1 MTLSRRH
8 VLRTAAAG
16 SLLAATT
23 PSGTSFAQD
32 QESAAEPAGETLK
45 LLILGGT
52 GILGPWTVRAALAR
66 GHSITLFNRG
76 KSNPHLFPELE
87 KLRGDRDTGDLDALE
102 GREFDAVIDT
112 SAYVPGHVE
121 ATAAIAAESAR
132 QYVIFSSIS
141 VYADHGIPNADE
153 NTPVAE
159 ITDELAETMTTISE
173 SLAHYGAMK
182 ARCETAAKK
191 AMPGKVTVIRPGLIC
206 GPGDYSDRF
215 GYWAV
220 RVARGGEVLAPGDGH
235 DPIQYIDVRDLAE
248 WTIHCLEQQVTGT
261 FNGIT
266 PGGRFDMMQMLHG
279 MKASVVTDADFT
291 WVTPEFL
298 EENEVQGWTHLPVW
312 MPAVGETAGFHLAS
326 ADAAIAA
333 GLRYR
338 PLAHTVADAVA
349 WYTEEKGDDYRFG
362 ARAGLTPEREA
373 ELLGKWPE
381 AASKKGGSAENR

>member
-1 MTLSRRH
+1 MSLSRRH

-23 PSGTSFAQD
+23 PSGASLAQ
-32 QESAAEPAGETLK
+32 EPALEVEPAPEKLN

-66 GHSITLFNRG
+66 GHSMTLFNRG
-76 KSNPHLFPELE
+76 QTNPHLFPELE
-87 KLRGDRDTGDLDALE
+87 KLRGDRDKGDLDALE

-121 ATAAIAAESAR
+121 ATAGIAAEHAR
-132 QYVIFSSIS
+132 QYVLLSSIS
-141 VYADHGIPNADE
+141 VYADHGIVDADE
-153 NTPVAE
+153 STPVAE
-159 ITDELAETMTTISE
+159 ITDEVAETMSTISE

-182 ARCETAAKK
+182 ARCEVAAKE
-191 AMPGKVTVIRPGLIC
+191 AMPGKVTVIRPGLIS

-220 RVARGGEVLAPGDGH
+220 RVARGGEVLAPGDGT
-235 DPIQYIDVRDLAE
+235 DPVQYSDVRDLAE
-248 WTIHCLEQQVTGT
+248 WIIHCLEGQVTGT

-266 PGGRFDMMQMLHG
+266 PGGRFDMVQLLHG
-279 MKASVVTDADFT
+279 MKASVVTDARFT
-291 WVTPEFL
+291 WVSPEFL
-298 EENEVQGWTHLPVW
+298 EANEVQGWTQLPVW
-312 MPAVGETAGFHLAS
+312 VRAIDDGAGFHLAS

-338 PLAHTVADAVA
+338 PLAHTAADTVA
-349 WYTEEKGDDYRFG
+349 WYEEEKGADYRFG

-373 ELLGKWPE
+373 ELLEQWKE
-381 AASKKGGSAENR
+381 AAAGDEDAAGGR